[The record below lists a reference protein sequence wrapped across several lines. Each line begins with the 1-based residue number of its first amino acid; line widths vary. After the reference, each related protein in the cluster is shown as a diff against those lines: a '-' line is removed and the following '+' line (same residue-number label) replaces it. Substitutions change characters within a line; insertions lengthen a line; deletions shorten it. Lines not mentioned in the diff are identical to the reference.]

1 MVDVIMIAFVE
12 DGNIYI
18 EKLDKTIL
26 DDIRI

>member
-1 MVDVIMIAFVE
+1 MGDGIMIAFVE
-12 DGNIYI
+12 DDNIYI